1 VPYKYKVSEKFGTFF
16 LSEMEMKK
24 IAIQGFE
31 ASFHE
36 SAARK
41 FFGDDILIFECLT
54 FQKLFDVMAAH
65 EADLAVMA
73 IENSVAGS
81 ILPNYARLRDSNLTI
96 IGEVY
101 MRISMNMMALPG
113 QNIEDIL
120 EVHSH
125 PIAILQSNKFFREHP
140 SIKIVESDD
149 TALSAKLIAQ
159 KKINGRGALASQA
172 AAELYGLEILAA
184 GVETNK
190 RNFTRFLVLANEED
204 AKQYPSNFMNKAS
217 WSFRTA
223 HTPGSL
229 ANVLSILANQ
239 HINLT
244 KIQSLPV
251 LGEEWNYYIYCDL
264 EFDALENYQNAKNEI
279 NHVVFDLKIL
289 GEYEQGNKYL

>member
-1 VPYKYKVSEKFGTFF
+1 
-16 LSEMEMKK
+16 MKK

-41 FFGDDILIFECLT
+41 FFGNDIEIFECLT
-54 FQKLFDVMAAH
+54 FQRLFDAMEKN

-81 ILPNYARLRDSNLTI
+81 ILPNYARLRDANLTI

-101 MRISMNMMALPG
+101 IRISMNMMALPG
-113 QNIEDIL
+113 QSIEDIK

-125 PIAILQSNKFFREHP
+125 PIALLQSHNFFRTHP
-140 SIKIVESDD
+140 HIRIVESDD
-149 TALSAKLIAQ
+149 TALSAKIIAED
-159 KKINGRGALASQA
+159 KIKGRGALASKT
-172 AAELYGLEILAA
+172 AAELYNLEILAE

-190 RNFTRFLVLANEED
+190 RNFTRFLVLANEND
-204 AKQYPSNFMNKAS
+204 AQTSLNISKAS

-223 HTPGSL
+223 HLAGSL
-229 ANVLSILANQ
+229 AKVLTILGEHN
-239 HINLT
+239 INLT
-244 KIQSLPV
+244 KVQSLPV
-251 LGEEWNYYIYCDL
+251 LGEEWKYYFYGDL
-264 EFDALENYQNAKNEI
+264 EFEDQSDYLKAKEA
-279 NHVVFDLKIL
+279 VMPFVYDLKIL

>member
-1 VPYKYKVSEKFGTFF
+1 
-16 LSEMEMKK
+16 MKK

-41 FFGDDILIFECLT
+41 FFGEEIQILECLN
-54 FQKLFDVMAAH
+54 FQKLFDVMEH
-65 EADLAVMA
+65 EEADLAVMA

-81 ILPNYARLRDSNLTI
+81 ILPNYARLRDSRLTI

-101 MRISMNMMALPG
+101 MRISMNFMALPG
-113 QNIEDIL
+113 QSVDDIL

-140 SIKIVESDD
+140 AIKIVESDD
-149 TALSAKLIAQ
+149 TALSAKIIAQ
-159 KKINGRGALASQA
+159 GKIKGRGALASQA

-190 RNFTRFLVLANEED
+190 RNFTRFLVLVNEED
-204 AKQYPSNFMNKAS
+204 SKQYTPKVINKAS
-217 WSFRTA
+217 WSFRTN

-229 ANVLSILANQ
+229 ANVLSILASHQ
-239 HINLT
+239 INLT

-251 LGEEWNYYIYCDL
+251 LGEEWNYYIYGDL
-264 EFDALENYQNAKNEI
+264 EFNSIQEYQNAKSE
-279 NHVVFDLKIL
+279 VQDFLYDLKIL